1 MLRCVAP
8 TQRALLASCAFRIA
22 RAGPAMY
29 PQPQSTRSIWGS
41 LRLRLRAR
49 SGTKSQR
56 AFLQISSEYI
66 CKFSY
71 PQGRKP
77 PIRLLNTSGDFRKGV
92 DLCESAGCTIRFRSG
107 WSWSP
112 TINARAPQNGSQEH
126 VLHIHGGV
134 PGRCRGTPGRC
145 QRQQRRRQRQNQHA
159 AGSAHSARTRQRR

>member
-1 MLRCVAP
+1 MRWQSILDQFYSS
-8 TQRALLASCAFRIA
+8 TS
-22 RAGPAMY
+22 MY
-29 PQPQSTRSIWGS
+29 PLAGSIAELTRSSERGS
-41 LRLRLRAR
+41 GGAR

-77 PIRLLNTSGDFRKGV
+77 PVRLLNTSGDFRKGV

-159 AGSAHSARTRQRR
+159 AGSAHSARTRQRRCG